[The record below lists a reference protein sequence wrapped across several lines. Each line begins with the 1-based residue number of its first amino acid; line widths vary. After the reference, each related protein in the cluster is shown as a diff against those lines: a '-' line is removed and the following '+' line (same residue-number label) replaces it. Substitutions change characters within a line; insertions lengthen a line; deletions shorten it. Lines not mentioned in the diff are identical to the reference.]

1 MAQQASKTALARE
14 AQREVIPLDDGMV
27 VYGPA
32 QPGGYWRLRWVEL
45 GRRHDTTARSRAE
58 ALAKADELS
67 ERLNIG
73 IPTSKLRAKA

>member
-1 MAQQASKTALARE
+1 MAQQVSRTSLARE
-14 AQREVIPLDDGMV
+14 APREVIPLDDGIV
-27 VYGPA
+27 AYGPA

-45 GRRHDTTARSRAE
+45 GRRHDTTARSRTE

-73 IPTSKLRAKA
+73 GLTP